1 MTNLTPNPVL
11 EEIRRLNENL
21 ANGVLSLKSGGGERV
36 EIFFREG
43 MIESAYS
50 SADGRRLGD
59 YLQKDGYATARE
71 LDAVEPVA
79 RRAKIFMG
87 EAVVRKGLL
96 HPAEVGSAIRRQAIE
111 LLNYVF
117 LNGFSV
123 DSFKSDLRSYY
134 APARISFAQ
143 VLLEL
148 CRNNSAPLVL
158 KPDVSIAMADDIDLS
173 VFQWSPQEL
182 YVLSELQRPT
192 TFQGLLSA
200 TGLQKTNLESILGIL
215 EGLGAVRVQSA
226 SDTAQGFESA
236 AIVERSE
243 FPFEHLIP
251 VVTNAVLNEKLEVA
265 QNESSFTSEQFKN
278 LKVQIN
284 SANPANPLKVI
295 TVSSPDPQDGK
306 SLVGAN
312 LAFSFAQDPGR
323 RVIVVDCDLR
333 KPSLGDYLGVS
344 AEPGLIQ
351 YLANGHLSPY
361 CYVRRV
367 QNLYFLTAGGVAP
380 NPVEILSMNKM
391 RSLVDYLRKD
401 FDTVI
406 LDAPPYFPI
415 ADARIVTALSD
426 GLIMVVRRGKTS
438 CASSDR
444 AFKAVDRKKLLGVV
458 FNDVQLLPFHTYY
471 NFGYYDYGH
480 NRKGQSQGPK
490 IGSTFKKYLK
500 P

>member
-1 MTNLTPNPVL
+1 MSSLIPNPVL
-11 EEIRRLNENL
+11 EEIRRLNQNA
-21 ANGVLSLKSGGGERV
+21 ANGVLSLKHAGERV

-50 SADGRRLGD
+50 NVDGRRLGD
-59 YLQKDGYATARE
+59 YLQQDGYATARE

-79 RRAKIFMG
+79 RREKIVMG

-96 HPAEVGSAIRRQAIE
+96 NQAEVGTAVRRQAIE

-117 LNGFSV
+117 RKNFSV

-148 CRNNSAPLVL
+148 CRSNSAALTP
-158 KPDVSIAMADDIDLS
+158 KPDVRLALTDEVDLS
-173 VFQWSPQEL
+173 LFQWSPQEL
-182 YVLSELQRPT
+182 YVLSELQRPN
-192 TFQGLLSA
+192 TFEGLLST
-200 TGLQKTNLESILGIL
+200 TGLQRSNLESILGIL
-215 EGLGAVRVQSA
+215 DGLGVIRVQEPSA
-226 SDTAQGFESA
+226 FLQDSENA
-236 AIVERSE
+236 AVLERSE
-243 FPFEHLIP
+243 FPFENLIP
-251 VVTNAVLNEKLEVA
+251 IVTNAVLHEKLEVA
-265 QNESSFTSEQFKN
+265 KNESSFTSEQFKN
-278 LKVQIN
+278 LKVQLN

-295 TVSSPDPQDGK
+295 TVSSPDAQDGK

-312 LAFSFAQDPGR
+312 LAFSFALDPGR

-344 AEPGLIQ
+344 SEPGLLQ

-367 QNLYFLTAGGVAP
+367 FP
-380 NPVEILSMNKM
+380 M
-391 RSLVDYLRKD
+391 RSLVEHLRKD
-401 FDTVI
+401 FDTII

-415 ADARIVTALSD
+415 ADARIVTSLSD

-458 FNDVQLLPFHTYY
+458 FNDVQPLPFHTYY
-471 NFGYYDYGH
+471 NFGYYAYGH
-480 NRKGQSQGPK
+480 NPKGHSQAPR
-490 IGSTFKKYLK
+490 IGNSFKKYLK

>member
-1 MTNLTPNPVL
+1 MSSLIPNPVL
-11 EEIRRLNENL
+11 EEIRRLNQTA
-21 ANGVLSLKSGGGERV
+21 ANGVLSLKHAGERV

-50 SADGRRLGD
+50 NVDGRRLGD
-59 YLQKDGYATARE
+59 YLQQDGYATARE

-79 RRAKIFMG
+79 RREKIVMG

-96 HPAEVGSAIRRQAIE
+96 NQAEVGTAVRRQAIE

-117 LNGFSV
+117 RKNFSV

-134 APARISFAQ
+134 APARITFAQ

-148 CRNNSAPLVL
+148 CRSNSAPLTP
-158 KPDVSIAMADDIDLS
+158 KPDVRLALTDEVDLS
-173 VFQWSPQEL
+173 LFQWSPQEL
-182 YVLSELQRPT
+182 YVLSELQRPH
-192 TFQGLLSA
+192 TFEGLLSS
-200 TGLQKTNLESILGIL
+200 TGLQRSNLESILGIL
-215 EGLGAVRVQSA
+215 DGLGVIRVQEPSA
-226 SDTAQGFESA
+226 FLQDSENGAV
-236 AIVERSE
+236 VEHSE
-243 FPFEHLIP
+243 FPFENLIP
-251 VVTNAVLNEKLEVA
+251 VVTNAVLHEKLEVA
-265 QNESSFTSEQFKN
+265 KNESSFTSEQFKN
-278 LKVQIN
+278 LKVQLN
-284 SANPANPLKVI
+284 SANPASPLKVI
-295 TVSSPDPQDGK
+295 TVSSPDAQDGK

-312 LAFSFAQDPGR
+312 LAFSFALDPGR

-344 AEPGLIQ
+344 SEPGLLQ

-367 QNLYFLTAGGVAP
+367 QNLYFLTAGGCAP
-380 NPVEILSMNKM
+380 NPVEILSMAKM
-391 RSLVDYLRKD
+391 RSLVEHLRKD
-401 FDTVI
+401 FDTII

-415 ADARIVTALSD
+415 ADARIVTSLSD

-438 CASSDR
+438 CTSSDR

-458 FNDVQLLPFHTYY
+458 FNDVQPLPFHTYY
-471 NFGYYDYGH
+471 NFGYYAYGH
-480 NRKGQSQGPK
+480 NRKGQSQAPR
-490 IGSTFKKYLK
+490 IGNSFKKYLK